1 MEIKKRAKC
10 SIEKYIIIS
19 SFSLRPS
26 NRGTEPSEGNPGGK
40 KQRLSLTAVNNSS
53 YTIYNSTVIVLCLTW
68 QEGDRL
74 DDMIYG

>member
-10 SIEKYIIIS
+10 SIEKYIIVS
-19 SFSLRPS
+19 SFPLRPS
-26 NRGTEPSEGNPGGK
+26 SHGTEPSEGTPGGK
-40 KQRLSLTAVNNSS
+40 KQRLSPTAVHNSS